1 MPFLRILC
9 PIKNK
14 SFATSV
20 ESSIEHKASLPNI
33 LKFSYCP
40 YCHAL
45 HGWSPDEAFFNDT
58 EYEAFLSE
66 AVNIAASPGSNA
78 TPWGVATLALSQNCC
93 VVFLPRTAGERKWSL
108 LECSHPPFLFAYLN
122 CAYFVA
128 FS

>member
-9 PIKNK
+9 PIENK
-14 SFATSV
+14 SFATSI
-20 ESSIEHKASLPNI
+20 EISIEHKASLPNI

-66 AVNIAASPGSNA
+66 AINIAAFAWFQRDESVTTSKRKAPNNR
-78 TPWGVATLALSQNCC
+78 LS
-93 VVFLPRTAGERKWSL
+93 G
-108 LECSHPPFLFAYLN
+108 
-122 CAYFVA
+122 
-128 FS
+128 